1 MKSLSAVYVL
11 VRFGGNEAEG
21 GGAAAAHSAVGPTCS
36 TAADLFAAAGVR
48 VSTTASGQAGSAN
61 YTVGEGV
68 AAAEG
73 EEDLSTFII
82 VMAVN
87 LLAILCGNNHT
98 TPHYAARHTRHA
110 PCHAPHDIPE
120 MPATAAGRSVL
131 THCVVC
137 AHAQAW
143 CGISGSVCPGQRVGM
158 RVTPT
163 IGQR

>member
-1 MKSLSAVYVL
+1 MNSLSAVYVL
-11 VRFGGNEAEG
+11 VRFGGDEAEG

-68 AAAEG
+68 AAVEG

-87 LLAILCGNNHT
+87 LLAILFGNHHT
-98 TPHYAARHTRHA
+98 TPAPCRTTRATSHATRRMIFLRCPQRLLAAR
-110 PCHAPHDIPE
+110 
-120 MPATAAGRSVL
+120 L
-131 THCVVC
+131 
-137 AHAQAW
+137 
-143 CGISGSVCPGQRVGM
+143 
-158 RVTPT
+158 
-163 IGQR
+163 